1 MNNIIENVKNEMIKI
16 CEENKK
22 KSNFDHW
29 NNHIRIV
36 YERGHELAIERKAD
50 IEIVDL
56 STILHDV
63 ARVKGV
69 GPIEEH
75 NIYGAEVAEEILK
88 KYNYPEEKIERVKRC
103 IYNHIDNPKE
113 SVEEEI
119 VGDADAL
126 SHFDDLSTL
135 YYLAFKMLKLDF
147 DQAKDFIKK
156 KLEFDYNKL
165 SKYGKNKYKERYE
178 NIVNTLF
185 GYNNTRR

>member
-36 YERGHELAIERKAD
+36 YERGHELAIERNAD
-50 IEIVDL
+50 IEIVDI

-88 KYNYPEEKIERVKRC
+88 RYNYPEEKIERVKRC

-119 VGDADAL
+119 VADADAL

-178 NIVNTLF
+178 LIVDTLF
-185 GYNNTRR
+185 GYNDTRR

>member
-56 STILHDV
+56 STILHDI

-88 KYNYPEEKIERVKRC
+88 KYNYPKEKIERVKRC
-103 IYNHIDNPKE
+103 IYNHGDNPKE

-119 VGDADAL
+119 VADADVL

-178 NIVNTLF
+178 LIVDTLF
-185 GYNNTRR
+185 GYNDTRR

>member
-36 YERGHELAIERKAD
+36 YERGHELAIERNAD

-135 YYLAFKMLKLDF
+135 YYLAFRMLKLDF

>member
-50 IEIVDL
+50 LEIVDL

-88 KYNYPEEKIERVKRC
+88 RYNYPEEKIERVKRC

-119 VGDADAL
+119 VADADTL

-178 NIVNTLF
+178 LIVDTLF
-185 GYNNTRR
+185 GYNDTRR

>member
-36 YERGHELAIERKAD
+36 YERGHELAIERNAD
-50 IEIVDL
+50 IEIVDI

-88 KYNYPEEKIERVKRC
+88 RYNYPEEKIERVKRC

-119 VGDADAL
+119 VADADAL

-147 DQAKDFIKK
+147 EQAKDFIKK

-178 NIVNTLF
+178 LIVDTLF
-185 GYNNTRR
+185 GYNDTRR

>member
-36 YERGHELAIERKAD
+36 YERGHELAIERNAD

-135 YYLAFKMLKLDF
+135 YYLAFRMLKLDF
-147 DQAKDFIKK
+147 D
-156 KLEFDYNKL
+156 
-165 SKYGKNKYKERYE
+165 
-178 NIVNTLF
+178 
-185 GYNNTRR
+185 

>member
-1 MNNIIENVKNEMIKI
+1 MNNNIENVKNEMIKI

-36 YERGHELAIERKAD
+36 YERGHELAIERNAD
-50 IEIVDL
+50 LEIVDL

-88 KYNYPEEKIERVKRC
+88 KV
-103 IYNHIDNPKE
+103 
-113 SVEEEI
+113 
-119 VGDADAL
+119 
-126 SHFDDLSTL
+126 
-135 YYLAFKMLKLDF
+135 
-147 DQAKDFIKK
+147 
-156 KLEFDYNKL
+156 
-165 SKYGKNKYKERYE
+165 
-178 NIVNTLF
+178 
-185 GYNNTRR
+185 

>member
-36 YERGHELAIERKAD
+36 YERGHELAIERNAD
-50 IEIVDL
+50 LEIVDL

-88 KYNYPEEKIERVKRC
+88 KYNCPKETIERVKRC
-103 IYNHIDNPKE
+103 IYNHIDNPKT
-113 SVEEEI
+113 SLEEEI
-119 VGDADAL
+119 VADADAL

-147 DQAKDFIKK
+147 DQAKEFIKK

-178 NIVNTLF
+178 LIVDTLF
-185 GYNNTRR
+185 GYNDTRR

>member
-36 YERGHELAIERKAD
+36 YERGHELAIERNAD

-135 YYLAFKMLKLDF
+135 YYLAFRMLKLDF

-178 NIVNTLF
+178 LIVDTLF
-185 GYNNTRR
+185 GYNDTRR

>member
-1 MNNIIENVKNEMIKI
+1 MNNIIENVKKEMINI
-16 CEENKK
+16 CKENIK
-22 KSNFDHW
+22 KSNIDQW
-29 NNHIRIV
+29 NTHIRIV

-56 STILHDV
+56 STILHDI

-75 NIYGAEVAEEILK
+75 NIYGAEIAEEILK
-88 KYNYPEEKIERVKRC
+88 KYNYPEEKIKRVKRC
-103 IYNHIDNPKE
+103 VYNHIDNPKT
-113 SVEEEI
+113 SIEEEI
-119 VGDADAL
+119 VADADAL

-135 YYLAFKMLKLDF
+135 YYLAFIMLKLDF
-147 DQAKDFIKK
+147 DQAKEFIRK
-156 KLEFDYNKL
+156 KLELDYKKL
-165 SKYGKNKYKERYE
+165 SPYGKEKYKERYE

>member
-36 YERGHELAIERKAD
+36 YERGHELAIERNAD